1 MGEQA
6 VVVGVD
12 GSPASYTALRWALAH
27 AARIGAQ
34 VRAVRCWTPIVARRW
49 EAAVTG
55 EPVPPQAV
63 QQARAERELAQVV
76 AAALARVPDGATRV
90 AVRQRV
96 VRGLAGPV
104 LAGEA
109 HGAALLV
116 VGHGPRATELR
127 HRSVS
132 WYCLRHATCPVLV
145 IPPTMATL
153 ATRTPASTQ
162 QPALSPRPCGKSR
175 LSPRGQAAHGISGGI
190 ATQILHVGAVALAR
204 LATRYTP
211 GRRTA

>member
-1 MGEQA
+1 MGAQV

-27 AARIGAQ
+27 AAGTGAQ
-34 VRAVRCWTPIVARRW
+34 VRAVRCWTPIVAKRW

-55 EPVPPQAV
+55 EPVPSEAV
-63 QQARAERELAQVV
+63 QEARAERELAQVV
-76 AAALARVPDGATRV
+76 AAALARVPSGAAQV

-96 VRGLAGPV
+96 ARGLAGPV
-104 LAGEA
+104 LAREA
-109 HGAALLV
+109 DGAALLV

-145 IPPTMATL
+145 IPSTMATR
-153 ATRTPASTQ
+153 RTLTSVSEEVPAWPPRRSGQ
-162 QPALSPRPCGKSR
+162 SRPQPHGQPAAQGIP
-175 LSPRGQAAHGISGGI
+175 AA
-190 ATQILHVGAVALAR
+190 
-204 LATRYTP
+204 
-211 GRRTA
+211 

>member
-27 AARIGAQ
+27 AARIGAPL
-34 VRAVRCWTPIVARRW
+34 RAVRAWTPIMARRW

-55 EPVPPQAV
+55 EPVPSPAV
-63 QQARAERELAQVV
+63 QQAQAERELAQVV
-76 AAALARVPDGATRV
+76 AAAVARVPSGATRV

-96 VRGLAGPV
+96 ARGLAGPV
-104 LAGEA
+104 LTGEA
-109 HGAALLV
+109 NGAALLV

-153 ATRTPASTQ
+153 PTLTPATTDM
-162 QPALSPRPCGKSR
+162 PALSPRLGGQPR
-175 LSPRGQAAHGISGGI
+175 LAPPGQPATHGIP
-190 ATQILHVGAVALAR
+190 AA
-204 LATRYTP
+204 
-211 GRRTA
+211 

>member
-1 MGEQA
+1 MGEQV

-27 AARIGAQ
+27 AARISAQ
-34 VRAVRCWTPIVARRW
+34 VRAVRCWMPIVARRW

-55 EPVPPQAV
+55 EPMPSEAV
-63 QQARAERELAQVV
+63 QEARAARELAQVV
-76 AAALARVPDGATRV
+76 AAAMARVPDGATRV

-104 LAGEA
+104 LADEA
-109 HGAALLV
+109 DGAALLI

-132 WYCLRHATCPVLV
+132 WYCLRHATCPVLL

-153 ATRTPASTQ
+153 RTLTPATADV
-162 QPALSPRPCGKSR
+162 PALSPRPSGQSR
-175 LSPRGQAAHGISGGI
+175 LQPYGQPAAHGFP
-190 ATQILHVGAVALAR
+190 AA
-204 LATRYTP
+204 
-211 GRRTA
+211 

>member
-1 MGEQA
+1 MDIEESGCEEAEMGAQ

-34 VRAVRCWTPIVARRW
+34 VRAVRCWTPIVARKW

-55 EPVPPQAV
+55 EPVPSEVV
-63 QQARAERELAQVV
+63 QEARAERELVQVV
-76 AAALARVPDGATRV
+76 AAAVAWVPDGATRV
-90 AVRQRV
+90 AVQQRV

-109 HGAALLV
+109 NGAALLV

-145 IPPTMATL
+145 IPPTMDILRTLTL
-153 ATRTPASTQ
+153 ATADVL
-162 QPALSPRPCGKSR
+162 AFSPRPSGQSR
-175 LSPRGQAAHGISGGI
+175 LAPHGQPAAHGIP
-190 ATQILHVGAVALAR
+190 AA
-204 LATRYTP
+204 
-211 GRRTA
+211 